1 MAQENDVREIHVIIG
16 CRIAE
21 ITIDGMYVEENGN
34 YADGIWQV
42 NIYYW
47 STAYERKGSLI
58 DCETGFHSW
67 QEAMQSAIEHM

>member
-1 MAQENDVREIHVIIG
+1 MAQEKDVSEVHVIIG
-16 CRIAE
+16 EKIADV
-21 ITIDGMYVEENGN
+21 TIDNMYVDENN
-34 YADGIWQV
+34 KYIEGIWQV